1 MRPLHLKLVATVVL
15 AVCVLLIIRQSVEHD
30 HGASKPPL
38 SRTVSKRVQNAA
50 PPATTAAV
58 EIPQVKDSNAPQPAP
73 AAAAQPAT
81 AHAAQPTANP
91 AAQSNTQPLGIRLA
105 DNVKLPAVIIA
116 LSDPNR
122 DPEHKLPQP
131 VLDCMQGIVDRFYQD
146 LAASAGNQAGTAS
159 KPPGTSPDPTAP
171 VTAAD
176 NNTVVIEPGPAVDKA
191 RARAN
196 EMYRALFGDEAYNR
210 LTMNSALEVQLPVEA
225 PASGASNH

>member
-1 MRPLHLKLVATVVL
+1 LSTNQPH
-15 AVCVLLIIRQSVEHD
+15 
-30 HGASKPPL
+30 P
-38 SRTVSKRVQNAA
+38 SRTVAQRVQNGKSVDTT
-50 PPATTAAV
+50 PPAQ
-58 EIPQVKDSNAPQPAP
+58 IPQQTPDSNPSQPPP
-73 AAAAQPAT
+73 AAAAQPTASQAT
-81 AHAAQPTANP
+81 QPTGSSVVK
-91 AAQSNTQPLGIRLA
+91 SNILPRGLRLS
-105 DNVKLPAVIIA
+105 DNVKLPAVILA

-146 LAASAGNQAGTAS
+146 LAASAGNQAGTAG
-159 KPPGTSPDPTAP
+159 KPPGTSPDPAAP

-176 NNTVVIEPGPAVDKA
+176 NTVVIEPGPAVDKA

>member
-15 AVCVLLIIRQSVEHD
+15 AVCALLIIRQTGGHD
-30 HGASKPPL
+30 FSTSKPQSYGTVMQPL
-38 SRTVSKRVQNAA
+38 QGGGQPTA
-50 PPATTAAV
+50 PPAQVPQTA
-58 EIPQVKDSNAPQPAP
+58 DSNASRPAP
-73 AAAAQPAT
+73 AAAAQPAAT
-81 AHAAQPTANP
+81 RAAQPAANP
-91 AAQSNTQPLGIRLA
+91 AAQSNIPPLGIRLA
-105 DNVKLPAVIIA
+105 DNVKLPAVILA

-146 LAASAGNQAGTAS
+146 LAASASNQSGTAN
-159 KPPGTSPDPTAP
+159 KPPGTSPDPAAP

-176 NNTVVIEPGPAVDKA
+176 NTVVIEPGPAVDKA

-196 EMYRALFGDEAYNR
+196 EMYRALFGDEAYNQ
-210 LTMNSALEVQLPVEA
+210 LTMNSALEVQLPVAA